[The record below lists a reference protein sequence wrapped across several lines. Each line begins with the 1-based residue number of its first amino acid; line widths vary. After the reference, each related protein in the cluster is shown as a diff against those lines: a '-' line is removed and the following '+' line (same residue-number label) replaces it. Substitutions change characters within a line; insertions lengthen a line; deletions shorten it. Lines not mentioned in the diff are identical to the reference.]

1 MGSTAAVVRA
11 NPTANFA
18 YMNVPPAKDS
28 APRNQP
34 VSQPSFIIIRA
45 VAIGKPRVGLR
56 MKVCGARF
64 SVQQRHSCRCQQMS
78 ASMPTRH
85 AEACATPCMISFASK
100 GVSRMDRKKASDFPQ
115 ELLNLF
121 DLYVHGDIG
130 RRDFFDSAKKFAV
143 GGVTVASLFE
153 SLRPNY
159 AWAEQVP
166 KNDSRLKTGYETVPS
181 PQGNGTIK
189 GYLARP

>member
-56 MKVCGARF
+56 MKVWPRWTNLW
-64 SVQQRHSCRCQQMS
+64 VTD
-78 ASMPTRH
+78 TRERRP
-85 AEACATPCMISFASK
+85 EAQVAQTTGK
-100 GVSRMDRKKASDFPQ
+100 GYGVSE
-115 ELLNLF
+115 ELKGF
-121 DLYVHGDIG
+121 
-130 RRDFFDSAKKFAV
+130 SA
-143 GGVTVASLFE
+143 
-153 SLRPNY
+153 
-159 AWAEQVP
+159 
-166 KNDSRLKTGYETVPS
+166 
-181 PQGNGTIK
+181 
-189 GYLARP
+189 